1 MLEPDLAA
9 RAQRGAHRV
18 SQLTEPTDP
27 GYRGSDALTGRRLMS
42 AQRREGS
49 LISAALATAMAA
61 SDRYEVA
68 QNVHVPVSATVRIVA
83 AASADDTT
91 PAEMR
96 CSPGRGIRVDVMV
109 LDTVTD
115 IVYPL
120 EVKRG
125 VEHIGA
131 DHRRQIMS
139 NLAALRIVGRDVAQ
153 QRFGRRVGAVRP
165 FVISYYGA
173 TGIDAALTLT
183 AADIDGFFGVD
194 LTPVIDAHLD
204 HFRYQLEALI
214 PGITGYTAASRR
226 ARGRRA
232 RGAT

>member
-27 GYRGSDALTGRRLMS
+27 GYCGSEALTGRRLMS
-42 AQRREGS
+42 AQRREGG

-68 QNVHVPVSATVRIVA
+68 QNVHVPISATVRIVA
-83 AASADDTT
+83 AANADDT

-109 LDTVTD
+109 LDTVTG

-125 VEHIGA
+125 VEQIGA

-153 QRFGRRVGAVRP
+153 QRFGRHVGAVRP

-214 PGITGYTAASRR
+214 PGITGYTAADRR
-226 ARGRRA
+226 ARGRSA